1 MRESMKQWYKNH
13 ELWVTV
19 TLLIVAGVLAVVM
32 LFDLVPDVVRDVR
45 RTRPESRI
53 LFVLLVGTLLLWVCH
68 LMRTMGTSP
77 GRCSIGLAI
86 IASAAYVAI
95 FSAASD
101 VLSLFGVFVAIL
113 LAFSL
118 AELGRRRSAREMAE
132 LREQVCELT
141 KRVERAEERSGQG

>member
-13 ELWVTV
+13 ELWVAV

-32 LFDLVPDVVRDVR
+32 LFDLVPDMVRDVR

-53 LFVLLVGTLLLWVCH
+53 LFVLLVGTLLVWVCH

-77 GRCSIGLAI
+77 DRCSIGLAI
-86 IASAAYVAI
+86 IASTAYVAI

-141 KRVERAEERSGQG
+141 KRVERAEEQLGQG